1 MRRSQRLQFVLGLVR
16 KEEDEEAKRMGQLRA
31 QLSDAENKLSELQTY
46 LENYHEELRQQVQ
59 QVSQARGLQIYHE
72 FITKLGSP
80 LSISSDRCISSK
92 PALNARPACGSR
104 SMPSA
109 KTWKRLSNAARSRKR
124 CRLKRN
130 CSVCSTMPKRGG
142 GKVPTR
148 FRQLN
153 LKEKCHRQNQV
164 KCF

>member
-72 FITKLGSP
+72 FITKLGVAIEHQQRQVHFVKTRLERQTSVWIKINAKRKNMETFIERCSVEEEAQAEKK
-80 LSISSDRCISSK
+80 LQRLLDDAQAWRRESSD
-92 PALNARPACGSR
+92 
-104 SMPSA
+104 
-109 KTWKRLSNAARSRKR
+109 
-124 CRLKRN
+124 
-130 CSVCSTMPKRGG
+130 
-142 GKVPTR
+142 
-148 FRQLN
+148 
-153 LKEKCHRQNQV
+153 
-164 KCF
+164 